1 MRTFLRCSPVLL
13 LFVPSWA
20 YALTMEFITYN
31 AFDETVAAFKRL
43 GLIVSDPGFIILA
56 ACFVAVTCI
65 GNTIF
70 FGTQALGGRGGNPMS
85 LIVPFL
91 IGIVLFWGTV
101 LPKGALQIYDP
112 VRNKTEAVPDIPAV
126 LVLLAGGLSAVEKG
140 MVQMVDT
147 ASATPYKDDVGGISY
162 SMIFSAIKASTP
174 SINLDR
180 SLAQYFKDCGMT
192 AIGSGYNGASMER
205 VMRGAPGW
213 DLYSEYANW
222 NHPSWPTVW
231 FPDGNEG
238 GVPGTCGEAWN
249 YLEGKLSGSITS
261 TMQPM
266 KQSACEQAGFTW
278 SDATERAACDAAMI
292 RGAQMFDPG
301 IATSETWLR
310 SIAMGKSI
318 SLALNDPD
326 FSTGI
331 NTLVDRQMMSEA
343 FGASEAMNQWI
354 PRLRGIMI
362 AIAVGVAPICLL
374 FVATPM
380 VMRALSVVAGL
391 FIWLALWG
399 ICDVIAVQMQ
409 QDAAFDAFTEVK
421 RHALGYQAIMNAPE
435 GAVAALGVFGKARTM
450 AMVLATVLTGG
461 LFKLASSYAFTS
473 MGQQWQGD
481 FNQGGEAA
489 GKQRLQIEQQAAL
502 QEQLNSAPGTM
513 GRLQQFGYD
522 ANVGASSF
530 GAQQNLAQFD
540 YLAGVSGGDTGR
552 LAYQAGE
559 ISGGQTLGNVV
570 GHQEIAG
577 GLQAPLSA
585 ASAAVA
591 AANTSR
597 SGGSAIGSRE
607 RAGDELYGIGK
618 TEGTAGVARTEV
630 ERDLSGGFAGAT
642 EGDRLKA
649 LTRQRESSTAA
660 MSTESGFEPSRAQD
674 FYGFDFARGFAYRET
689 AGDLGVSPERLGRAE
704 GTSGAAHAVATERV
718 ADSRGF
724 DAMAAGDQFRMTQ
737 TAVTGTTAQHLGGV
751 DEIGGRIA
759 QVDTTGQAARAEM
772 RQKIADYFAPGAG
785 IEGLREAEMKHAG
798 LWNGSVSGGAA
809 DRMISG
815 ALERGA
821 IDDAQA
827 DVLRR
832 QLDERGSVGLAATF
846 DQHGD
851 PVNWSMS
858 GIASGDFGSTV
869 DTRYRRMDSVEAGHA
884 YTALES
890 AQGGAALL
898 DPGHVEALMQR
909 AFRLD
914 GSTDQAGLAAFGQG
928 YSGALEARGFTI
940 SGQSAEDFRMGV
952 TGQARGEVGGSV
964 RAGTPKFVPAGIE
977 GHISGGLS
985 AFGDVAR
992 SWSDTNTIGTNEGLL
1007 LTQALGAN
1015 AVEEAKQEYIKDH
1028 GSLPSENTL
1037 EYRQATQAIYNRA
1050 GELFRDDFETLATSG
1065 KENTEWARKGNE
1077 MLEDAEKLLERSEKF
1092 SKPDAESPKPGSPD
1106 FGRDWRLP

>member
-249 YLEGKLSGSITS
+249 YLQGKLNGSITS

-540 YLAGVSGGDTGR
+540 YLAGVSGGGTGR

-559 ISGGQTLGNVV
+559 ISAGQTLGNVV
-570 GHQEIAG
+570 GHQEVAG
-577 GLQAPLSA
+577 GLQAPLGA

-618 TEGTAGVARTEV
+618 TEGAGGVVRTEY
-630 ERDLSGGFAGAT
+630 ERELSSGFTGTT
-642 EGDRLKA
+642 EADRLKE
-649 LTRQRESSTAA
+649 LQKQRESSTAA
-660 MSTESGFEPSRAQD
+660 MADVSGHRPEEAKRYYEESGFRP
-674 FYGFDFARGFAYRET
+674 GFSELAAWSEI
-689 AGDLGVSPERLGRAE
+689 GVSPEQVGRGRGLE
-704 GTSGAAHAVATERV
+704 GGTDAQATERTMRDFGAGAMTAGKELSKDTAAVAGRTAGELGGPAAVAGVTGRNQVAGDFGRSLAQQQMAGFLFGDSTADLSRFHEAGGSVFHGTLDGDAARKV
-718 ADSRGF
+718 ADWTESQGLISPAQASALRDKADKGFSAAVAFGEGGQIASFNLDGRYGGMVGDTFSDTSGMTYQRGDSF
-724 DAMAAGDQFRMTQ
+724 QVGDSTS
-737 TAVTGTTAQHLGGV
+737 VAQALSLRGDSGIETLEEFVRKNEGQHN
-751 DEIGGRIA
+751 IGGADQYALANAYA
-759 QVDTTGQAARAEM
+759 QRLAAEGQKGEASHADM
-772 RQKIADYFAPGAG
+772 RSTQMTAGVGA
-785 IEGLREAEMKHAG
+785 
-798 LWNGSVSGGAA
+798 SG
-809 DRMISG
+809 
-815 ALERGA
+815 RGA
-821 IDDAQA
+821 DGKPIGGGLIGKAMS
-827 DVLRR
+827 V
-832 QLDERGSVGLAATF
+832 VGLNV
-846 DQHGD
+846 G
-851 PVNWSMS
+851 
-858 GIASGDFGSTV
+858 ASGDN
-869 DTRYRRMDSVEAGHA
+869 R
-884 YTALES
+884 
-890 AQGGAALL
+890 
-898 DPGHVEALMQR
+898 
-909 AFRLD
+909 
-914 GSTDQAGLAAFGQG
+914 STDGWSSSEDFVLTGFAGSLNSNYHEAREAVLERHAAPESWDAQTKAQAEREIAERWYTINEIQYAQLKGKMVDDTAANAARGQG
-928 YSGALEARGFTI
+928 ESEIRDRLADLGNKASEVYDAAKDKFT
-940 SGQSAEDFRMGV
+940 
-952 TGQARGEVGGSV
+952 
-964 RAGTPKFVPAGIE
+964 P
-977 GHISGGLS
+977 
-985 AFGDVAR
+985 
-992 SWSDTNTIGTNEGLL
+992 W
-1007 LTQALGAN
+1007 
-1015 AVEEAKQEYIKDH
+1015 
-1028 GSLPSENTL
+1028 
-1037 EYRQATQAIYNRA
+1037 
-1050 GELFRDDFETLATSG
+1050 
-1065 KENTEWARKGNE
+1065 
-1077 MLEDAEKLLERSEKF
+1077 
-1092 SKPDAESPKPGSPD
+1092 
-1106 FGRDWRLP
+1106 